1 MSMQFCTLAIS
12 TLCPSDTFGG
22 TKIFKWENSISV
34 HPSPSS
40 EIVLP
45 GNPPVRSSE
54 VKSGSGPEVI
64 EAGPGYSRPSDPR
77 TRPTKG
83 PTWKLQ
89 NCSRSRR
96 SRWWWARTQVKWG
109 RIIGAMFVY
118 CEETGEG
125 SWSTKKWLHWLFCHG
140 NCWWFER
147 RKRGNHSLLALI
159 TIWPYGHCM
168 QTIVVHITG
177 YGFVLKNR
185 RIDDFVDK
193 NWFSLFPTSNDTQ
206 LCQDFTKILKVAT
219 GSFEFILWVLRI
231 GLLLLQLTIGKNLDR

>member
-1 MSMQFCTLAIS
+1 MIDPDPGQVPYKYPNGHKKEILQLWIVMSSQFCTLAIS

-89 NCSRSRR
+89 NCSRSRS

-125 SWSTKKWLHWLFCHG
+125 SWSTKNMGLHWLFFMAIADDLNVAKEETTLC
-140 NCWWFER
+140 
-147 RKRGNHSLLALI
+147 LL
-159 TIWPYGHCM
+159 
-168 QTIVVHITG
+168 
-177 YGFVLKNR
+177 
-185 RIDDFVDK
+185 
-193 NWFSLFPTSNDTQ
+193 
-206 LCQDFTKILKVAT
+206 
-219 GSFEFILWVLRI
+219 
-231 GLLLLQLTIGKNLDR
+231 